1 MSPLTALVAAGV
13 GFDVT
18 PSPSATPVQEIDPSR
33 VTPGYL
39 GLFFFVALAVAVFFL
54 WRSMNHQ
61 LKKITVPDDDVPV
74 DTEADAAAAAP
85 VPDADPA
92 AGSQSDE
99 GPPRR

>member
-1 MSPLTALVAAGV
+1 MSALTTLVAAGL

-61 LKKITVPDDDVPV
+61 LKKITVPDDDVPA
-74 DTEADAAAAAP
+74 DTEADAAAAASG
-85 VPDADPA
+85 PDTDAA